1 MRYTV
6 KRCFYPYGK
15 NATNRKEMKIILDG
29 KFPAIEVNRHL
40 VLAQI
45 DKEKPLGTPIYY
57 LCIYLNYLDENDID
71 MLEAKMSDIQDFL
84 QELYIDGLPYAG
96 NGEPKSYTAIL
107 DYIEVL
113 SKLYDNLTL
122 RGYKLD
128 ESLYTRSQLMMLAP
142 APRKSVKTGHVISSL
157 TVD

>member
-29 KFPAIEVNRHL
+29 KFPAIEINRHL

-57 LCIYLNYLDENDID
+57 LCIYLNYLDENGLNIP
-71 MLEAKMSDIQDFL
+71 MKNVLN
-84 QELYIDGLPYAG
+84 YI
-96 NGEPKSYTAIL
+96 
-107 DYIEVL
+107 
-113 SKLYDNLTL
+113 L
-122 RGYKLD
+122 RNRGGVMK
-128 ESLYTRSQLMMLAP
+128 R
-142 APRKSVKTGHVISSL
+142 SL
-157 TVD
+157 TINAI

>member
-84 QELYIDGLPYAG
+84 QELSL
-96 NGEPKSYTAIL
+96 SIL
-107 DYIEVL
+107 RPEKNSRYNI
-113 SKLYDNLTL
+113 
-122 RGYKLD
+122 R
-128 ESLYTRSQLMMLAP
+128 
-142 APRKSVKTGHVISSL
+142 I
-157 TVD
+157 

>member
-57 LCIYLNYLDENDID
+57 LCIYLNYLDEKVLHTIMNVCSEIIRKQ
-71 MLEAKMSDIQDFL
+71 A
-84 QELYIDGLPYAG
+84 
-96 NGEPKSYTAIL
+96 NKS
-107 DYIEVL
+107 
-113 SKLYDNLTL
+113 
-122 RGYKLD
+122 
-128 ESLYTRSQLMMLAP
+128 
-142 APRKSVKTGHVISSL
+142 
-157 TVD
+157 